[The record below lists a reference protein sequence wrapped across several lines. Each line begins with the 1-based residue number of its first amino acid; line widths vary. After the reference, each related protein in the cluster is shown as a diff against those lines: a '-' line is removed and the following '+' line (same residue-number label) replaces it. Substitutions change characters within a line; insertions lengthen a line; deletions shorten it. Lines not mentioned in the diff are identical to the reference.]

1 MKKFKDRIPVS
12 ISELNYKSHNLFK
25 YIMGGLV
32 LYLLL
37 QFYFLAAAMFAGVYV
52 FRYFHMT
59 RQKYFHYAFAI
70 AGFAAVAWISEVY
83 WPLLL
88 GSGLYILHKVKK
100 TNKEVF
106 WFEMGAGIPYLFII

>member
-37 QFYFLAAAMFAGVYV
+37 QFFFLAAAMFAGVYV

-70 AGFAAVAWISEVY
+70 AGFLAVAWISEVY
-83 WPLLL
+83 YPLAI
-88 GSGLYILHKVKK
+88 GAGLYLLNKYKK

-106 WFEMGAGIPYLFII
+106 WFEMGAGIPYLFLI